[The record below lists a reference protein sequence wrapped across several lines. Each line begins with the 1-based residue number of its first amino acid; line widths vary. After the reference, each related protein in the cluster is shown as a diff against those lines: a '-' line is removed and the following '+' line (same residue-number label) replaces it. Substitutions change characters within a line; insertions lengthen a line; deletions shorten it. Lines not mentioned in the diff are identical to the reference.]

1 MRLKKLLTPLLVC
14 IPVVAVADPS
24 LGPVEDDILSTV
36 EQLDKISHLPSLLP
50 VILENKDFIGLSDKQ
65 VAELDRWR
73 DQSATPMLAA
83 MKEIAR
89 KRIAIKEAA
98 ISPTVSSARLQQMQ
112 NEIFRLQREVLQYK
126 LSCRDHIMQTFDN
139 ENWASLFMLLAD
151 RDIGVSIPLNYAE
164 R

>member
-1 MRLKKLLTPLLVC
+1 VHLKKLLTLLLVWL
-14 IPVVAVADPS
+14 PAMTLADAV
-24 LGPVEDDILSTV
+24 LEPVEDDMASSI
-36 EQLDKISHLPSLLP
+36 EQLDKISHLPTLLP
-50 VILENKDFIGLSDKQ
+50 VILKNKDFIGLTDEQ

-73 DQSATPMLAA
+73 DQTTVPMLAA

-126 LSCRDHIMQTFDN
+126 LSCRDHILQTFDN

-151 RDIGVSIPLNYAE
+151 RDIGVSMPLNYAE

>member
-1 MRLKKLLTPLLVC
+1 MHLKKLLTLLLVWL
-14 IPVVAVADPS
+14 PAMTLADAV
-24 LGPVEDDILSTV
+24 LEPVEDDMASSI
-36 EQLDKISHLPSLLP
+36 EQLDKISHLPTLLP
-50 VILENKDFIGLSDKQ
+50 VILKNKDFIGLTDEQ

-73 DQSATPMLAA
+73 DQTTVPMLAA

-126 LSCRDHIMQTFDN
+126 LSCRDHILQTFDN

-151 RDIGVSIPLNYAE
+151 RDIGVSMPLNYAE

>member
-14 IPVVAVADPS
+14 LPVTTLADPS
-24 LGPVEDDILSTV
+24 LEPVEDDIASTI
-36 EQLDKISHLPSLLP
+36 EQLDNINHLPSLLP
-50 VILENKDFIGLSDKQ
+50 VILDNKDFIGLTDEQ

-83 MKEIAR
+83 MKQIAR

-151 RDIGVSIPLNYAE
+151 RDIGVAMPLNYAE

>member
-1 MRLKKLLTPLLVC
+1 MHLTKLLTLFLVSL
-14 IPVVAVADPS
+14 PAMAPADPS
-24 LGPVEDDILSTV
+24 LERVEDNIVSSI
-36 EQLDKISHLPSLLP
+36 EQLDKISHLPTLLP
-50 VILENKDFIGLSDKQ
+50 VIIKNKDFIGLTDEQ
-65 VAELDRWR
+65 AAELYRWR

-83 MKEIAR
+83 MKKIAR

-126 LSCRDHIMQTFDN
+126 LSCRDHIMQTFND

-151 RDIGVSIPLNYAE
+151 GDTGVSIPLNYAE